1 MKYADVIVD
10 ITAEQLDRH
19 FQYKIPEELAD
30 RILPGVQV
38 EIPFGMGNKLIRGY
52 VVKVSNTAEY
62 DPAKIKAIRNVC
74 TGGESMEARMVG
86 LAAWIKKTYGCTMI
100 QALKTVLPVRKSTGR
115 PVKRQLVRTADK
127 QEIFSH
133 IEVER
138 RKKHCAK
145 ERFLLW
151 LLSHEQGDCAE
162 VIKAL
167 KLTTA
172 SLKSFEKEGLI
183 RIEDTHSGMP
193 AGLDDERQPLPVL
206 TKEQQKACGE
216 ICEEWAKEDARPVL
230 LHGITGSGKTVV
242 YMQLIAK
249 TLAEGRQAILLV
261 PEIAL
266 TYQNVQR
273 FYSWF
278 GEQVAIVHSRLSAG
292 ERTAQ
297 FERVRNG
304 QANLMIGPRSALFA
318 PFARLGLIIVDEEQ
332 ETSYHSEMTPRYH
345 ARETAVE
352 RARIEHAHVLLGS
365 ATPSLEAMYRCEC
378 GMYRLVTLNSR
389 YGPYGLPEVHIT
401 DMREELKTGNR
412 SVFGRQL
419 LEALQACLER
429 KEQALLFLN
438 RRGYAG
444 FLSCRSCGYV
454 VKCPHCDVAMTMHRD
469 GRMVCHYCGR
479 SRAPVSVC
487 PSCGSPYISGFR
499 AGTQQIEELLRKEF
513 PEARVLRMD
522 MDTTRH
528 KNDHEK
534 IVKAFMAHEADILI
548 GTQMIVKGHDFPE
561 VTLVGALAADMSL
574 FASDYRSAE
583 RTFQLLTQAVG
594 RAGRAG
600 KAGMAIIQTYHPE
613 HYAIQ
618 AAAAQDYTAFY
629 EQEIGY
635 RQLMGYPPAEHM
647 LAVHVSFAE
656 AERLDTAMAYLKR
669 FLERIVPEKE
679 VQLIG
684 PADEAV
690 AKINDMYRRVLYIRG
705 ADGQLL
711 SKIREQL
718 ERYIEI
724 NKGFASMYIQYDFN
738 A

>member
-1 MKYADVIVD
+1 
-10 ITAEQLDRH
+10 
-19 FQYKIPEELAD
+19 
-30 RILPGVQV
+30 
-38 EIPFGMGNKLIRGY
+38 
-52 VVKVSNTAEY
+52 
-62 DPAKIKAIRNVC
+62 
-74 TGGESMEARMVG
+74 
-86 LAAWIKKTYGCTMI
+86 
-100 QALKTVLPVRKSTGR
+100 
-115 PVKRQLVRTADK
+115 
-127 QEIFSH
+127 
-133 IEVER
+133 
-138 RKKHCAK
+138 
-145 ERFLLW
+145 
-151 LLSHEQGDCAE
+151 
-162 VIKAL
+162 
-167 KLTTA
+167 
-172 SLKSFEKEGLI
+172 
-183 RIEDTHSGMP
+183 
-193 AGLDDERQPLPVL
+193 
-206 TKEQQKACGE
+206 
-216 ICEEWAKEDARPVL
+216 
-230 LHGITGSGKTVV
+230 
-242 YMQLIAK
+242 
-249 TLAEGRQAILLV
+249 
-261 PEIAL
+261 
-266 TYQNVQR
+266 
-273 FYSWF
+273 
-278 GEQVAIVHSRLSAG
+278 
-292 ERTAQ
+292 
-297 FERVRNG
+297 
-304 QANLMIGPRSALFA
+304 
-318 PFARLGLIIVDEEQ
+318 
-332 ETSYHSEMTPRYH
+332 
-345 ARETAVE
+345 
-352 RARIEHAHVLLGS
+352 
-365 ATPSLEAMYRCEC
+365 
-378 GMYRLVTLNSR
+378 
-389 YGPYGLPEVHIT
+389 
-401 DMREELKTGNR
+401 
-412 SVFGRQL
+412 
-419 LEALQACLER
+419 
-429 KEQALLFLN
+429 
-438 RRGYAG
+438 
-444 FLSCRSCGYV
+444 
-454 VKCPHCDVAMTMHRD
+454 
-469 GRMVCHYCGR
+469 
-479 SRAPVSVC
+479 
-487 PSCGSPYISGFR
+487 
-499 AGTQQIEELLRKEF
+499 
-513 PEARVLRMD
+513 MD

-679 VQLIG
+679 AQLIG

>member
-19 FQYKIPEELAD
+19 FQYEIPEKFAD
-30 RILPGVQV
+30 AIAPGVQV
-38 EIPFGMGNKLIRGY
+38 EIPFGTGNKLIRGY
-52 VVKVSNTAEY
+52 VVKISNKPDY
-62 DPAKIKAIRNVC
+62 DPARIKAIHSVC
-74 TGGESMEARMVG
+74 TGGDSIKARMIE

-100 QALKTVLPVRKSTGR
+100 QALKTVLPVQKNTGR
-115 PVKRQLVRTADK
+115 QAKRKLVRTADK
-127 QEIFSH
+127 KEIFAH
-133 IEVER
+133 IETER
-138 RKKHCAK
+138 RKKHSAR

-151 LLSHEQGDCAE
+151 LVSHEEGDCAE
-162 VIKAL
+162 VVKTL
-167 KLTTA
+167 KLTMAT
-172 SLKSFEKEGLI
+172 LRSFEKEGIVSIKEARPGIYETLS
-183 RIEDTHSGMP
+183 ED
-193 AGLDDERQPLPVL
+193 RQPLPVL
-206 TKEQQKACGE
+206 TKEQQKACDA
-216 ICEEWAKEDARPVL
+216 ICEEWEQGANRPVL
-230 LHGITGSGKTVV
+230 LYGITGSGKTMV
-242 YMQLIAK
+242 YMRLIEQ
-249 TLAEGRQAILLV
+249 TLTKGQQAILLV

-278 GEQVAIVHSRLSAG
+278 GTQVAIVHSRLSAG
-292 ERTAQ
+292 EKNAQ
-297 FERVRNG
+297 FERVRSG
-304 QANLMIGPRSALFA
+304 DASLMIGPRSALFA
-318 PFARLGLIIVDEEQ
+318 PFSRLGLIIVDEEQ

-378 GMYRLVTLNSR
+378 GSYRLVRLNSR
-389 YGPYGLPEVHIT
+389 YGQYGLPRVQIA
-401 DMREELKTGNR
+401 DMREELKSGNR
-412 SVFGRQL
+412 SVFSRPL
-419 LEALQACLER
+419 MEALGHCLEK

-479 SRAPVSVC
+479 SRQPVTIC

-499 AGTQQIEELLRKEF
+499 AGTQQIEELLQKEF
-513 PEARVLRMD
+513 PEARILRMD

-528 KNDHEK
+528 KNDHEN
-534 IVKAFMAHEADILI
+534 IVRAFMAHEADILI
-548 GTQMIVKGHDFPE
+548 GTQMIVKGHDFPD

-594 RAGRAG
+594 RAGRAK
-600 KAGMAIIQTYHPE
+600 KAGMAVIQTYHPE
-613 HYAIQ
+613 HYAIE
-618 AAAAQDYTAFY
+618 AAAGQDYMAFY

-647 LAVHVSFAE
+647 LAVHVSSGDE
-656 AERLDTAMAYLKR
+656 EKLTVAMTYLRR
-669 FLERIVPEKE
+669 FLERIAPEGE

-690 AKINDMYRRVLYIRG
+690 AKINDMYRRVLYVKG
-705 ADGQLL
+705 ESGQLL
-711 SKIREQL
+711 SKLREQM